1 MVQIKTAGRKPT
13 LGEVLD
19 YYTRE
24 AFLTFLLDTCRVRR
38 VAMVIPH
45 RLHWEPRWEED
56 EVRATDVEQLR
67 AYVVGQIARELP
79 DVRPGERPDY
89 YPSFHQ
95 SVWHCPDGAAA
106 PSGRRGGSPR
116 ARLQDCVF
124 EADLGTW
131 RDSFHDVCAILERMD
146 RYGVRYRL
154 KFSGHR
160 SLHVVIPAELL
171 PPGFRGKGTA
181 RLARRLLAWSS
192 SQAHHLPQITR
203 MPYSLNE
210 DTGLVCLPIERGA
223 LPAFRPWQANLHL
236 VEVGDAWHEPL
247 DEGDQARV
255 ASLLDALQPEAEGQG
270 GPRGGPCF
278 FPDRTRICSLSRGWL
293 GALDREGAVGRAW
306 QALASG
312 RALGEPAL
320 LDALARPELDA
331 RWLAV
336 EAYLLSGTGISRA
349 GFLKLLEE
357 EDEYVRPA
365 VVDVLL
371 RFEEDIWPYL
381 VQVIR
386 DPERH
391 PAVGAKATFLLTQS
405 DALRQKV
412 LDAVVRDAG
421 RSRDALVTVAC
432 LVGSVVGDW
441 GTAFRVL
448 QPVQDAPDLLEAHRV
463 QLEALD
469 RMSRMGGWDKREEAA
484 KSQAL
489 AQLGQ
494 EVTGLLLI
502 AAGSP
507 NRRFRRGIVA
517 ALATMASEGASGRI
531 VELLI
536 RSLGD
541 DFSQVRRK
549 AIPGLVRIG
558 EPAVEPLIE
567 ATASDQVPVRR
578 YALYCL
584 GRIGDRRARPFFLQA
599 LDDHE
604 EVVRQQAIQG
614 LQGMAGPED
623 IERLRQVLRDEAASN
638 ALLAVEAMAATGDEG
653 RQAMHEMA
661 LQERNPAAAYFLAR
675 QGDPRGRE
683 ILAGWLAEE
692 GAGREKAADL
702 LLELGDERCVPVLAE
717 RLKAANAWWGAE
729 IAGNLGR
736 IGTPA
741 AVSALIDGLAHKDRL
756 VRRSAV
762 RALGKIGDAA
772 AVEPLIRCLQDED
785 AKVRGA
791 AATAL
796 AKIGQA
802 ARAPLQ
808 QVVQQQHV
816 QGQHHQS
823 LARDVLRKL
832 GAEG

>member
-1 MVQIKTAGRKPT
+1 MVQIKTAGRRPT

-45 RLHWEPRWEED
+45 RQHWEPRWEED

-79 DVRPGERPDY
+79 GVGPGERPDY

-95 SVWHCPDGAAA
+95 SVWRRPDGAAA
-106 PSGRRGGSPR
+106 PSGKRGRGPR

-131 RDSFHDVCAILERMD
+131 RDSFHDVCAILEQMD

-171 PPGFRGKGTA
+171 PSGFRGKGTA
-181 RLARRLLAWSS
+181 RLARRLLAWGS
-192 SQAHHLPQITR
+192 SQAHALPQITR

-210 DTGLVCLPIERGA
+210 DTGLVCLPIERGT

-236 VEVGDAWHEPL
+236 VEVGDAWHERL
-247 DEGDQARV
+247 DEEDQARM
-255 ASLLDALQPEAEGQG
+255 AGLLDALGPEAGGQG
-270 GPRGGPCF
+270 GPCF
-278 FPDRTRICSLSRGWL
+278 LPDRTRIRSLSRSWL
-293 GALDREGAVGRAW
+293 GALDEQGAVGRAW

-320 LDALARPELDA
+320 LDALARPEPDA

-336 EAYLLSGTGISRA
+336 EAYLLSGTGISRD

-371 RFEEDIWPYL
+371 RFEEDIWPHL

-391 PAVGAKATFLLTQS
+391 PAVGTKATFLLTQS
-405 DALRQKV
+405 DALRKKV
-412 LDAVVRDAG
+412 LDAIVQDAG
-421 RSRDALVTVAC
+421 RARDALVTVAC
-432 LVGSVVGDW
+432 LVGAVVGDW
-441 GTAFRVL
+441 GAAFHVL
-448 QPVQDAPDLLEAHRV
+448 QPARDAPDLSEAHQV

-469 RMSRMGGWDKREEAA
+469 RMSRMGGWDKKAEAA

-489 AQLGQ
+489 ARLGQ

-541 DFSQVRRK
+541 DFSQVRRG
-549 AIPGLVRIG
+549 AIHGLVRIG

-584 GRIGDRRARPFFLQA
+584 GRIGDRRAKPILLQA

-614 LQGMAGPED
+614 LQGIAGPED
-623 IERLRQVLRDEAASN
+623 VERLRQVLRDETAGN
-638 ALLAVEAMAATGDEG
+638 ALLAVEAMAATGYEG

-717 RLKAANAWWGAE
+717 RLAATNAWWGAE

-741 AVSALIDGLAHKDRL
+741 AVSALIDGLAHKDKI

-791 AATAL
+791 AAAAL
-796 AKIGQA
+796 AQIGPA
-802 ARAPLQ
+802 ARALLQ
-808 QVVQQQHV
+808 QVVQQEHV

-823 LARDVLRKL
+823 LARGVLRKL